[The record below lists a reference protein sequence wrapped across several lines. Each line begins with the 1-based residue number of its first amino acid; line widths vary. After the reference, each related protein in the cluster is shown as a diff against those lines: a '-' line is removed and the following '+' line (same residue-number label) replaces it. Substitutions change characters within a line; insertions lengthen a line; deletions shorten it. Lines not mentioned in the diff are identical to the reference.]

1 MKLRSLIA
9 TVAPVAASF
18 FLLMGCEAG
27 FAQAATVATPTAA
40 QAPAQGRAAQAAP
53 ISVAEPVAGRAQG
66 SGDALT
72 LWYDSPSKVWT
83 DALAIGNGRLGAM
96 VYGEPR
102 HERLQLNDI
111 TVWSGGPE
119 PEQNRADAYKALPEI
134 RKALA
139 DQDWATASKL
149 VGQNMLA
156 GAYNPSYETLGDLNL
171 DFALPEGAVTDY
183 WRWLDIGRAVAGV
196 EFKAGGATYRR
207 ESFASHADGVVVTR
221 ISCTKPGSV
230 GFTLR
235 LSRVASAKTVA
246 VGNDTLAMTGTTD
259 LPERTQR
266 NRTVKALAGNVSYEA
281 QVRVKAK
288 GGTVKVV
295 DGAIVVT
302 GADEAVV
309 TLAAGTSY
317 ILDWDKGYRGVDP
330 HAAVTR
336 SLAAA
341 SAMSYAALLAAHEA
355 DYKKLFDR
363 VKFSLPDVAASP
375 ETTDVRIKNYG
386 DGTKDSALAV
396 LYYQM
401 GRYLLISSSR
411 EDNPLPTNSQGIW
424 GDGLEMPWKADYK
437 ANINYEMFYWPAET
451 ANLSELHMP
460 AIRLDA
466 SVVKPGEAT
475 AKAYYNAP
483 GWALAFTTNA
493 WGWTAPGDGMP
504 YGAFFGG
511 GGWMMQDLWEHYAF
525 TRDKGYLAKY
535 YPVMKGSA
543 EFYLSIL
550 QEGKDGLLSTSPSL
564 SPENGFK
571 TDEGVRGTVS
581 DNTAVEREIVWDLFT
596 NVIAAEKVLGVD
608 AEFRGKLEA
617 AKAKLRPLEI
627 GKAGQ
632 LEEWGHDWDLNGDLH
647 HRHVSHLYGAFPG
660 WEISPLRTPELANAV
675 KKSLEMRGDESTGW
689 SNAWKINLWA
699 HLRDGDHA
707 FKILGSQLQLVT
719 SGGTNYSNGG
729 GTYGN
734 MFDAHPPFQIDGNF
748 GSTSGIDEMLL
759 QSSERYEDKAA
770 PNEDRYYVD
779 LLPAVPSVWRNGSIR
794 GLRARGG
801 FEVSE
806 EWKDG
811 KLVSAQVKSV
821 GGTRGRLRYDGK
833 TAELALRPGQS
844 VRVTAREGKLELTPI
859 LTRP

>member
-1 MKLRSLIA
+1 MRRDFRLVSALSDA
-9 TVAPVAASF
+9 ACVVVLMTCGLGVAQEGQRDSV
-18 FLLMGCEAG
+18 
-27 FAQAATVATPTAA
+27 
-40 QAPAQGRAAQAAP
+40 QGRDH
-53 ISVAEPVAGRAQG
+53 G
-66 SGDALT
+66 SGDPLT
-72 LWYDSPSKVWT
+72 LWYKSPSKVWT

-96 VYGEPR
+96 VFGMPE

-119 PEQNRADAYKALPEI
+119 PNQNRVDAYKALPAI

-139 DQDWATASKL
+139 DGDWAAANTL

-156 GAYNPSYETLGDLNL
+156 GAYDPSYETLGDLNL
-171 DFALPEGAVTDY
+171 DFTLPAGAVTEY
-183 WRWLDIGRAVAGV
+183 WRWLDIGRAVSGV
-196 EFKAGGATYRR
+196 EFKIGGDTYRR
-207 ESFASHADGVVVTR
+207 ESFASHPDGVIVTR
-221 ISCTKPGSV
+221 ITCSRPGAV
-230 GFTLR
+230 GFMLR

-246 VGNDTLAMTGTTD
+246 QGSDTLVMTGNTD
-259 LPERTQR
+259 LPERTIR
-266 NRTVKALAGNVSYEA
+266 NRTVKALAGNLDYEA
-281 QVRVKAK
+281 QAKVRAK
-288 GGTVKVV
+288 GGTVKAVG
-295 DGAIVVT
+295 DTIVVT
-302 GADEAVV
+302 GADEATV
-309 TLAAGTSY
+309 TLAAGTTY
-317 ILDWDKGYRGVDP
+317 VLDYDKNYRGADP
-330 HAAVTR
+330 HPAVAKT
-336 SLAAA
+336 LAAA
-341 SAMSYAALLAAHEA
+341 SAKSYGALLAAHEA

-363 VKFSLPDVAASP
+363 VKFSLPDVTASP
-375 ETTDVRIKNYG
+375 ETTDQRIKNYG
-386 DGTKDSALAV
+386 DGAKDPALAV

-401 GRYLLISSSR
+401 GRYLLIASSR

-424 GDGLEMPWKADYK
+424 GDGLDLPWKADYK
-437 ANINYEMFYWPAET
+437 ANINYQMFYWSSET

-466 SVVKPGEAT
+466 SVVKPGMAT
-475 AKAYYNAP
+475 AKAYYDAP

-511 GGWMMQDLWEHYAF
+511 GGWMMQDVWEHYAF
-525 TRDKGYLAKY
+525 TRDKAYLAKY

-564 SPENGFK
+564 SPENTFK
-571 TDEGVRGTVS
+571 TDTGAQGGVS
-581 DNTAVEREIVWDLFT
+581 DNSAIEREIVWDLFT
-596 NVIAAEKVLGVD
+596 NTIAAERVLSVD
-608 AEFRGKLEA
+608 AEFRAKLEA

-675 KKSLEMRGDESTGW
+675 RKSLEMRGDESTGW

-699 HLRDGDHA
+699 HMRDGDHA
-707 FKILGSQLQLVT
+707 YKILSSQLQLVT
-719 SGGTNYSNGG
+719 TSGTNYSGGG

-748 GSTSGIDEMLL
+748 GSTSGIDEMVL
-759 QSSERYEDKAA
+759 QSGDRYEDAA
-770 PNEDRYYVD
+770 SPNEDRYYID
-779 LLPAVPSVWRNGSIR
+779 LLPAVPSAWKTGSLH

-801 FEVSE
+801 FVVDVD
-806 EWKDG
+806 WKDG
-811 KLVSAQVKSV
+811 KMVSARVTSV
-821 GGTRGRLRYDGK
+821 GGTRAKLRYGSVATDL
-833 TAELALRPGQS
+833 ELRSGQS
-844 VRVTAREGKLELTPI
+844 ARLAMVEGKLSLMAP
-859 LTRP
+859 